1 MTYEK
6 CREKYLSQILG
17 EFEKNKLKLRNNKI
31 VKNRNQAIA
40 IALSIAQKKCKH
52 SDKELKE
59 VESKVMMFL
68 KKDTRKIA
76 EKKVPLTNVIET
88 KVLIKNFIK
97 LKNNKKAKELYKLLI
112 KRIITAG
119 KDGIDITKNIFEELD
134 DISKIMKI

>member
-1 MTYEK
+1 MSYDK

-17 EFEKNKLKLRNNKI
+17 EFEKKKLKLRNDKI

-59 VESKVMMFL
+59 VENKVMMFL
-68 KKDTRKIA
+68 KKDTRKIS

-112 KRIITAG
+112 KRIIMAG
-119 KDGIDITKNIFEELD
+119 KDGINITQNIFEELD
-134 DISKIMKI
+134 DINKIIKI